1 MADLFEMWVRGF
13 KILLALLSWVLL
25 LSTCSNILKW
35 KEGKSYECP
44 WEPIPENIVYMRF
57 TYVLGS
63 FFYELCLVNCN
74 GLSSATYMYIVHP
87 LFGFI
92 SVQIPFR
99 GFAQIRVICLP
110 TNFVVVVV
118 VFVFVTVLPH
128 HRVAKMTHPSLH
140 GSPVCTTTRDFSLQ
154 TVR

>member
-1 MADLFEMWVRGF
+1 MADLFEMWVRGL

-25 LSTCSNILKW
+25 LTTCSNILKW

-63 FFYELCLVNCN
+63 FFLWIMSCKLQWAGLCHIYVCT
-74 GLSSATYMYIVHP
+74 SSLWVHFCSDSP
-87 LFGFI
+87 
-92 SVQIPFR
+92 
-99 GFAQIRVICLP
+99 GFAKIRLICMP
-110 TNFVVVVV
+110 TNFVVVV

-128 HRVAKMTHPSLH
+128 HRMAKMTHPSLH
-140 GSPVCTTTRDFSLQ
+140 GSPVYTKTRDFSLQ